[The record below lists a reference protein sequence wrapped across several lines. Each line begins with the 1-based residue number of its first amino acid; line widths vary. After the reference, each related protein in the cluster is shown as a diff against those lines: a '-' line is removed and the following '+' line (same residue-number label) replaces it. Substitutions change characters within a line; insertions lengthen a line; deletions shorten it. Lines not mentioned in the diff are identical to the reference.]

1 MRELMANEDSD
12 QGALDKLAE
21 VYAKGGADSVVAFIQ
36 GTADPALRRKL
47 YMLARRALPDRTKTQ
62 RRFDDV
68 IRVARA
74 GIAETL
80 RQAELARAREDADA
94 ARECI
99 DHANKLSYNLSAD
112 LAACWPGDEAP
123 RERRHFE
130 TGLRAAYDCVVWR
143 QELGKQPDR
152 RAMAHWAAGIHQL
165 SLGNEVEALCAFE
178 AAFGLALEAAA
189 VADGGDEG
197 KPEAYVKP
205 NGDFGVI
212 LYFGYAGIARRI
224 LGDEAGARQLEQA
237 CAAFEET
244 LKNPKD
250 DEAAEDARFGL
261 DQLRWVEGKFAG
273 AGAPVPA
280 PR

>member
-1 MRELMANEDSD
+1 MANDDPEQS
-12 QGALDKLAE
+12 QREALAQ
-21 VYAKGGADSVVAFIQ
+21 VYAEGGADKVVAFIQ
-36 GTADPALRRKL
+36 GTADPAARSGL
-47 YMLARRALPDRTKTQ
+47 YMLARRVLPDRSAAV

-68 IRVARA
+68 IRIARA

-80 RQAELARAREDADA
+80 RQAELARARENTDEAK
-94 ARECI
+94 ECI

-143 QELGKQPDR
+143 QELGKPPDR

-165 SLGNEVEALCAFE
+165 SLGNQVEALCAFE

-189 VADGGDEG
+189 AGDPTHDG
-197 KPEAYVKP
+197 KPEAYVKQ

-212 LYFGYAGIARRI
+212 LYFGYAGIARQI
-224 LGDEAGARQLEQA
+224 LGDEAGTRQFVQA

-244 LKNPKD
+244 LKAPKD
-250 DEAAEDARFGL
+250 AEAEEDAKFGL
-261 DQLRWVEGKFAG
+261 DQLRWVETKFPG
-273 AGAPVPA
+273 AGVPVPQ
-280 PR
+280 R

>member
-1 MRELMANEDSD
+1 MILPMVEDQDQKRRE
-12 QGALDKLAE
+12 ALAK
-21 VYAKGGADSVVAFIQ
+21 VYADGGADRVVAHIQ
-36 GTADPALRRKL
+36 GTPDPAE
-47 YMLARRALPDRTKTQ
+47 RRALYMQARRVLPDRSAPV

-68 IRVARA
+68 IRIARA

-80 RQAELARAREDADA
+80 RQAELARAREDADDA
-94 ARECI
+94 KECI
-99 DHANKLSYNLSAD
+99 DHANKLSYNLTAD

-130 TGLRAAYDCVVWR
+130 AGLRAAYDCVVWR
-143 QELGKQPDR
+143 QELGKPPDR

-189 VADGGDEG
+189 LGDAGHDG

-212 LYFGYAGIARRI
+212 LYFGYAGIARQI
-224 LGDEAGARQLEQA
+224 LGDEAGTRQYEQA

-244 LKNPKD
+244 LKSPKD
-250 DEAAEDARFGL
+250 PEAEEDARFGL
-261 DQLRWVEGKFAG
+261 DQLRWVGMRFAG
-273 AGAPVPA
+273 RSLSGTAS
-280 PR
+280 